1 MQKLK
6 SVNFDSFIN
15 ILKSCLLGI
24 VATLLGIVVLAFV
37 LKFVD
42 LSSSTI
48 NYINNIIKG
57 LAIFVTMLSIKKH
70 NSNKLM
76 LKAVVAGIL
85 YSIISF
91 VVFSILNGE
100 FSLNLSFFYDLLFAI
115 IVAVA
120 ITVILNLLKKKTV

>member
-6 SVNFDSFIN
+6 SLNFDSFIN

-24 VATLLGIVVLAFV
+24 VATLLGIVILAFV

-42 LSSSTI
+42 LSSTLISH
-48 NYINNIIKG
+48 INNIIKG
-57 LAIFVTMLSIKKH
+57 LSLLLVMLSIKKH
-70 NSNKLM
+70 NPNKLM
-76 LKAVVAGIL
+76 LKAVVAGGL
-85 YSIISF
+85 YAIITF
-91 VVFSILNGE
+91 VVFSILNGQ
-100 FSLNLSFFYDLLFAI
+100 FNLGLSFLYDLLFSI